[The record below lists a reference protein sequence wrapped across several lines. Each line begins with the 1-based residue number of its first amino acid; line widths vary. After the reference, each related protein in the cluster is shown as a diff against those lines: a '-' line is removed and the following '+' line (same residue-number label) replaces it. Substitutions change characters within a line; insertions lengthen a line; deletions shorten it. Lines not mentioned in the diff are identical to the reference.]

1 MLCLSRKRN
10 ESVILDL
17 REFGL
22 GLVKILTVDIR
33 GDKTRVG
40 VDADV
45 KIPVHRE
52 EVFNAIERNR
62 KPAA

>member
-33 GDKTRVG
+33 GEKTRVG

-52 EVFNAIERNR
+52 EVFNAIERSR
-62 KPAA
+62 KPGT